1 MPRPESLRAP
11 RQQRA
16 QLTREAIMRAA
27 AGEFDARGY
36 AAASL
41 GAILDRTGVTKGAFY
56 FHFPSKRD
64 LALAIVREQAVRW
77 LRIAEE
83 PVTGQDPLTRLLE
96 LSDVALSLFLGS
108 AEVRAALRLSY
119 ERSVVEA
126 GLSVPVPVPVWEGIV
141 GEHLRAAQS
150 QDLLLAGVE
159 PAPAARVVNDAMVGA
174 RTTVEGVSDSPGLV
188 QRVDEMWRLL
198 LPALA
203 VPGWLQRWRAGGWE
217 LRARPTSG

>member
-1 MPRPESLRAP
+1 MPPESLREP
-11 RQQRA
+11 RQHRA
-16 QLTREAIMRAA
+16 RVTREAIMRAA
-27 AGEFDARGY
+27 AAEFDDRGY

-56 FHFPSKRD
+56 FHFSSKRD

-77 LRIAEE
+77 RRLAEE
-83 PVTGQDPLTRLLE
+83 PTTGQDPLTRLLE

-119 ERSVVEA
+119 ERSVVDA
-126 GLSVPVPVPVWEGIV
+126 GLAVPVPVWEGIV
-141 GEHLRAAQS
+141 GEQLRAAQ
-150 QDLLLAGVE
+150 QQGLLRAEVD

-174 RTTVEGVSDSPGLV
+174 RTTTEGVSDSPGLV
-188 QRVDEMWRLL
+188 ARVDEMWRLL

-203 VPGWLQRWRAGGWE
+203 VPAWLQRWRAGAWE
-217 LRARPTSG
+217 DRARPTSG